1 MKRIG
6 LPLGKSDF
14 ESIRENS
21 LFYID
26 KTPLI
31 EELMRSNGT
40 EVFLFTRP
48 RRFGKTLT
56 LSMLSS
62 FFDISKDSMGLFEG
76 LKISKNREL
85 CEKRMNKS
93 PAIFV
98 SFKLVDGAS
107 FELAYGQIQNILK
120 TLFHF

>member
-62 FFDISKDSMGLFEG
+62 FFDISKDSMGL
-76 LKISKNREL
+76 LR
-85 CEKRMNKS
+85 
-93 PAIFV
+93 
-98 SFKLVDGAS
+98 D
-107 FELAYGQIQNILK
+107 
-120 TLFHF
+120 